1 MQAFNYESVKDL
13 IRCPK
18 TRAPLVF
25 TGESLVSRDPQTRL
39 SYPIVDGFPILLVE
53 EATHLPQ
60 DEWSGIMNHCG
71 FDPATGEEPEHR
83 ASAD

>member
-1 MQAFNYESVKDL
+1 MQPFNYEAVKDL

-18 TRAPLVF
+18 TQAPLVF
-25 TGESLVSRDPQTRL
+25 TGEALVSCDPETRL

-53 EATHLPQ
+53 EATPLPQ
-60 DEWSGIMNHCG
+60 DEWSGIMSHCG
-71 FDPATGEEPEHR
+71 FDPAAGQEREHR

>member
-1 MQAFNYESVKDL
+1 MQSFNYEGVKDL

-18 TRAPLVF
+18 TRAALVF
-25 TGESLVSRDPQTRL
+25 TGQSLVSCDPETRL

-53 EATHLPQ
+53 EATTLSQ

-71 FDPATGEEPEHR
+71 FDPATGEEREHR
-83 ASAD
+83 APAQ